1 MRLERLGLFSPI
13 FRVRTPQVDYPLF
26 HIPVRRGNNWFTN
39 NWAWDTTGIPQK
51 YEVPDPKDRSQEGY
65 YSVFQIDYLD
75 LVLAE
80 MTIHVQWDSFLDR
93 SGGYRNIDWKRI
105 GNRWMDFAEAHLESL
120 RSHEYR
126 RSVALLCQYI
136 SNRYYPKTQ
145 GDQRTLQVGGGI
157 YSDHWIFLNG
167 HDWDWDREIEE
178 WDPREAARLFRLDR
192 TPVIRTSSDVGFPI
206 ITPEGGPKMKKKRF
220 TEEKIIG
227 ILKEHEAGATAAVLA
242 RCHGV
247 SEQSIYRWKAKFGGL
262 EVSDAK
268 RLRAL
273 ESENAK
279 LKRLLADS
287 LLDNA
292 ALKEIARGKW

>member
-1 MRLERLGLFSPI
+1 M
-13 FRVRTPQVDYPLF
+13 
-26 HIPVRRGNNWFTN
+26 
-39 NWAWDTTGIPQK
+39 WD
-51 YEVPDPKDRSQEGY
+51 
-65 YSVFQIDYLD
+65 
-75 LVLAE
+75 
-80 MTIHVQWDSFLDR
+80 FL
-93 SGGYRNIDWKRI
+93 
-105 GNRWMDFAEAHLESL
+105 
-120 RSHEYR
+120 
-126 RSVALLCQYI
+126 
-136 SNRYYPKTQ
+136 
-145 GDQRTLQVGGGI
+145 
-157 YSDHWIFLNG
+157 
-167 HDWDWDREIEE
+167 
-178 WDPREAARLFRLDR
+178 
-192 TPVIRTSSDVGFPI
+192 I
-206 ITPEGGPKMKKKRF
+206 ITPEGGPRMKKKRF

-242 RCHGV
+242 RRHGV